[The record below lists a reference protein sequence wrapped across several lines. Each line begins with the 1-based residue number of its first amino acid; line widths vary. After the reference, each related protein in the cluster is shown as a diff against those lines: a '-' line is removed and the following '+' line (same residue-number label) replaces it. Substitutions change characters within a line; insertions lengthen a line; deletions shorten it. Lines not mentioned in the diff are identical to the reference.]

1 MNKRLKGLISRLLI
15 IVMFV
20 GSLASL
26 QTGVGAVGGDN
37 VGAGLESPVI
47 GAINPTGTEVT
58 FNYQGDGSEQKVEVK
73 GSFYKN
79 WGETIPL
86 IKGNDNVWSLTIEVE
101 PGSYK
106 YGLEVNGVWKGDPLN
121 TPANGDPPLL
131 VPGVSLNSPKVILL
145 GNTSVIDAVYY
156 AETGDNSP
164 TPEDFTYTLNTNGL
178 SGIQFDGVTRSLSVD
193 EDADTG
199 NIEIEARY
207 GNWSAVRTIQ
217 ITSVK
222 SPVINNDGTVT
233 FNVLND
239 NYSSLYIVGEMNG
252 WNNAADG
259 SELTLNNG
267 VFSITLPLKT
277 GAHEYQFL
285 PTKGSWNGQFADP
298 LNPQR
303 KGDNSQVTVPGIDLS
318 SNPNSAKTGTSVQLK
333 AKYFQT
339 GIGTSTDISSP
350 TWSLDSSLTGVT
362 LSTSGLLT
370 VASDAAVG
378 KVTVKASY
386 QGYEATK
393 EINIVDTVYSYT
405 INYYRYDG
413 NAKDW
418 NLWLWPDGADG
429 TGNAFSSELNGI
441 AKGTYEYTESSINAI
456 ARLSKNGNDWASE
469 EPKVKINIPE
479 GQESVEVWL
488 VEGVSKV
495 FYQKPDFDAIKPV
508 MRSIQF
514 TYVSNE
520 TELSELKKWNIWTW
534 STGKSDGEN
543 LFTKFDG
550 NKATAIIPIG
560 NTVGKIGFKMRKGNW
575 EQRDQDYD
583 REIITGSE
591 AVTKVIVTAGQ
602 GAFRTLPFTSAP
614 VLEDGK
620 ATFTYRDE
628 ALYESN
634 EMDKINEVLLN
645 INGQLHKMN
654 YVAEDERF
662 VYTLNLLTEGTI
674 EYTYVVKYKE
684 GLEKEIS
691 DPKNTKDGKSVIEYK
706 KIDLTIGT
714 SVSPSSISYNENAV
728 LKLTLS
734 DDEGAEI
741 KTAYADMT
749 SLGGGNKEVIDVSLL
764 ERTISVKDSVTAG
777 NKTIKVTLIDEFG
790 NVHKANAEVTVKPR
804 VSTGTLDDFDWDEAR
819 IYFMLTDRFRN
830 GDTSNDDP
838 NVLNTKHPDHLEAY
852 HGGDI
857 KGITEKLEYLDE
869 LGINT
874 IWITPIVDNIDYDN
888 RWTDP
893 NNVQFGYHGYWAKN
907 FEKMDEHL
915 GDVEDLQE
923 LIDKAHDRGIKIMVD
938 VVLNHTG
945 YGLKAS
951 DESNGAGIPGYP
963 TTEDRDRFKEMLR
976 VGGSGDITGELAGL
990 PDFLTEDPKVRDQ
1003 VIQWQV
1009 DWLEKARTDRG
1020 DTIDYFRVDTIKHVE
1035 STTLVAFKNELT
1047 KAEPDFKLIGEN
1059 FGGTLENTGGY
1070 LGNGQMDSILDFGF
1084 KDRAREFVN
1093 GSIDAT
1099 QTYLETKNK
1108 LLSNDY
1114 TVGQFLSSH
1123 DEDGFLSVE
1132 VNGDIGKQKVAAA
1145 LQITTKGQPV
1155 IYYGEELGQS
1165 GRNADMDND
1174 IFSENRY
1181 DLAWDKV
1188 DSKDPIAM
1196 GIYNHYSKLLN
1207 FREKYSKVISKGN
1220 HTKLAGSDANKYLVY
1235 ARSYQG
1241 TTAVIG
1247 LNTDEVAKTAV
1258 VKTTYAPNT
1267 TVTDE
1272 YSGTKYTVDSTG
1284 RISISIPARADGG
1297 TVILAGKDYSSSSS
1311 NEGPGSGLVSAL
1323 TTATTTTTPANEQSV
1338 TNPTA
1343 DQGLVKVDV
1352 KSGVTKVTLPASSAV
1367 WDGKNSLSLQSSDI
1381 GLNIPADVI
1390 AAALKLAASDKL
1402 SKSKIS
1408 VSFNPLEDTEAAKQ
1422 LQQAVAKNSAAL
1434 KQLGESYQLSLSIV
1448 DENGTEKKLD
1458 KYSPPI
1464 SVSFHVEKPSDS
1476 KLTGIYFIGA
1486 NGELEYVGGEW
1497 SDKGITANVTKPGTY
1512 VVLTYDKSFS
1522 DVASSHWAL
1531 DAIKQ
1536 LAAQQIVNG
1545 VSNSQ
1550 FAPNADVTRA
1560 EFAAIL
1566 VRALGLNATG
1576 AVAFSDVPTSAWYVS
1591 AIAAASEAGI
1601 ITGRADGTFGGN
1613 DQVTREEMAVMLIRA
1628 YSKVTGNEQPSGST
1642 TPFTDLDQIS
1652 SWASNAVESAVA
1664 LGLLQG
1670 RESGTFDPKS
1680 PLSRAESAQVIIN
1693 LFQQLQS
1700 SK

>member
-1 MNKRLKGLISRLLI
+1 MNKRLKGLLSRLLI

-26 QTGVGAVGGDN
+26 QTVGAVGGDN
-37 VGAGLESPVI
+37 VGAGAGLESPII

-58 FNYQGDGSEQKVEVK
+58 FNYQGDGSEQRVEVK

-86 IKGNDNVWSLTIEVE
+86 IKGNDNVWSLTKEVD
-101 PGSYK
+101 PGSYQ
-106 YGLEVNGVWKGDPLN
+106 YGLEVNGGWKGDPLN
-121 TPANGDPPLL
+121 TPEEGNPRLF
-131 VPGVSLNSPKVILL
+131 VPGVNFNPPKVISQ
-145 GNTSVIDAVYY
+145 GITSVIDAVYFTGNEGNPIP
-156 AETGDNSP
+156 AEDL
-164 TPEDFTYTLNTNGL
+164 TYTLNANGL
-178 SGIQFDGVTRSLSVD
+178 SGIQFDSGTRELSI
-193 EDADTG
+193 ADNADLG
-199 NIEIEARY
+199 NIEIEAKY
-207 GNWSAVRTIQ
+207 DNWAVTKSIR

-222 SPVINNDGTVT
+222 SPVLNNDGTVT
-233 FNVLND
+233 FNVEEG
-239 NYSSLYIVGEMNG
+239 NYSNLHIVGGMNG

-259 SELTLNNG
+259 SELTLKDG
-267 VFSITLPLKT
+267 VFSITLPLET

-303 KGDNSQVTVPGIDLS
+303 NGGNSQVTVPGIDLS

-333 AKYFQT
+333 AKYFQA

-350 TWSLDSSLTGVT
+350 TWSLDSTLTGVT

-413 NAKDW
+413 NAKNWD
-418 NLWLWPDGADG
+418 LWLWPEGVDGAEFE
-429 TGNAFSSELNGI
+429 FSSESNGI
-441 AKGTYEYTESSINAI
+441 AKGTFEFTEPSINVI
-456 ARLSKNGNDWASE
+456 TRPGNWSTQG
-469 EPKVKINIPE
+469 PTLKVNIPD
-479 GQESVEVWL
+479 GQESVEVWI
-488 VEGVSKV
+488 VEDINRV
-495 FYQKPDFDAIKPV
+495 YDQKPDFDAIKPV

-520 TELSELKKWNIWTW
+520 TELSELQKWNIWTW

-634 EMDKINEVLLN
+634 EMDQINEVLLN

-777 NKTIKVTLIDEFG
+777 NKTIKITLIDEFG

-804 VSTGTLDDFDWDEAR
+804 VSTGALDFDWDEAR

-838 NVLNTKHPDHLEAY
+838 NGLNTKHPDHLEAY

-857 KGITEKLEYLDE
+857 KGITEKLDYLDE

-888 RWTDP
+888 RWSDP
-893 NNVQFGYHGYWAKN
+893 DNVQFGYHGYWAKN
-907 FEKMDEHL
+907 FETMDEHL

-951 DESNGAGIPGYP
+951 DEGNGAGIDGYP
-963 TTEDRDRFKEMLR
+963 TAEDRNRFAGMLR
-976 VGGSGDITGELAGL
+976 TEGSGDVQGELAGL
-990 PDFLTEDPKVRDQ
+990 PDFLTEDPEVRDQ

-1047 KAEPDFKLIGEN
+1047 KVKPDFKLIGEN

-1099 QTYLETKNK
+1099 QSYLETKNK

-1188 DSKDPIAM
+1188 DSEDPIAM

-1247 LNTDEVAKTAV
+1247 LNTDEVAKTAI

-1297 TVILAGKDYSSSSS
+1297 TVILAGKDYSPPASQ
-1311 NEGPGSGLVSAL
+1311 EGGNGDGLVSTP
-1323 TTATTTTTPANEQSV
+1323 TTRANEQSV
-1338 TNPTA
+1338 SNPTA
-1343 DQGLVKVDV
+1343 NQGVVNVDV
-1352 KSGVTKVTLPASSAV
+1352 KPGVTTVTLPASSPV
-1367 WDGKNSLSLQSSDI
+1367 WNGTNSLSLQSSDI
-1381 GLNIPADVI
+1381 DLNIPADVI
-1390 AAALKLAASDKL
+1390 AAALKLVASDKL
-1402 SKSKIS
+1402 GGSKIS
-1408 VSFNPLEDTEAAKQ
+1408 ISFSPQEAAEAAKQ
-1422 LQQAVAKNSAAL
+1422 LQQAAAKNSAAL
-1434 KQLGESYQLSLSIV
+1434 KQLGESYQLSVSIV
-1448 DENGTEKKLD
+1448 EENGTEKKLD
-1458 KYSPPI
+1458 KYLPPI
-1464 SVSFHVEKPSDS
+1464 TVSFHVEKPSDS
-1476 KLTGIYFIGA
+1476 KLTGIYFIGE
-1486 NGELEYVGGEW
+1486 NGELEYVGGTW
-1497 SDKGITANVTKPGTY
+1497 SDKGISAQVSKPGTY

-1522 DVASSHWAL
+1522 DVPSSHWAL
-1531 DAIKQ
+1531 EAIKQ

-1545 VSNSQ
+1545 VSDSQ

-1576 AVAFSDVPTSAWYVS
+1576 TADFRDVPATAWYAN
-1591 AIAAASEAGI
+1591 AIAAASQAGI

-1613 DQVTREEMAVMLIRA
+1613 DQVTREEMAAMLIRA
-1628 YSKVTGNEQPSGST
+1628 YIVLTGNEQLSGSSST
-1642 TPFTDLDQIS
+1642 FADADQIS
-1652 SWASNAVESAVA
+1652 SWASKAVDQAA
-1664 LGLLQG
+1664 GLGLLRG
-1670 RESGTFDPKS
+1670 RDSGAFDPKS
-1680 PLSRAESAQVIIN
+1680 SLTRAESTQVVLN
-1693 LFQQLQS
+1693 LLKQLNS
-1700 SK
+1700 TK